1 MTMKKKF
8 TPPKI
13 AITREMIES
22 GKIVLEAMTQ
32 GDNDNHTD
40 DALVANIFYSMWETY
55 WKQIAAV
62 QASKTPSAL
71 IVPVKK
77 SALILPM
84 MRKH

>member
-1 MTMKKKF
+1 MRKKF

-13 AITREMIES
+13 AITREMTES
-22 GKIVLEAMTQ
+22 GKIVLDAMTQ
-32 GDNDNHTD
+32 EEGESHTD

-55 WKQIAAV
+55 WKQV
-62 QASKTPSAL
+62 MEVKASKTPSAL
-71 IVPVKK
+71 IVPPKK